1 MKLLSIDVGIKN
13 LAVCVIE
20 FDASGNNKILEWVI
34 INSIQD
40 LLDNQLTCCVTK
52 KGVLC
57 KKVAVNKVILGDKVL
72 GFCHLKNCQKEVKG
86 SYSKKQIKKYKKIN
100 ANHIALSLLGKNIYH
115 GLNSLDN
122 LLDLDFVII
131 ENQPVLK
138 NPKMKSVQMII
149 YSYFL
154 FSKESKKLNHSLILF
169 NARSKLKIYDGPEI
183 ECKQKNKYS
192 QRKFLSVEY
201 TKYFLNKNPYNKKNW
216 SEIFSKSKKQDDL
229 ADSYL
234 QALTYY
240 HKNFSK

>member
-1 MKLLSIDVGIKN
+1 MKFLSIDVGIKN
-13 LAVCVIE
+13 LAICVVE
-20 FDASGNNKILEWVI
+20 FDSSGNNKILEWTI

-52 KGVLC
+52 KGVIC
-57 KKVAVNKVILGDKVL
+57 NKVAINKVILNDKVL

-100 ANHIALSLLGKNIYH
+100 ANHIDLSLLGKNIYH
-115 GLNSLDN
+115 GLNNLEN

-154 FSKESKKLNHSLILF
+154 FLKEEKKLKHKLILF
-169 NARSKLKIYDGPEI
+169 NARAKLKIYDGPEI
-183 ECKQKNKYS
+183 ICKQKNKYS

-201 TKYFLNKNPYNKKNW
+201 TKYFLNKDSYNKKNW
-216 SEIFSKSKKQDDL
+216 SEIFNKSKKQDDL

-234 QALTYY
+234 QGLTYY
-240 HKNFSK
+240 HKFFNK